1 MKTINLISM
10 LAFSLM
16 LVACADKYDPNK
28 EYGFIMQDGEQGL
41 QNPPP
46 NKTRLY
52 GFRDGIYGFLVR
64 YNATLHTLQQ
74 ANDDFKDGFFFG
86 RSKPN
91 SAFFIDIVP
100 SGEPIFISG
109 KTEARTNFSWIP
121 KPDRIYCVNMG
132 LRMGFLIGRPYFTLI
147 DKEKCLKIV
156 PKLLEKDFMQEWLKD
171 KQDYENNLADKKT
184 SERENQTSD
193 EF

>member
-28 EYGFIMQDGEQGL
+28 EYGFIVQDGEQGL

-74 ANDDFKDGFFFG
+74 ANDDFKMD
-86 RSKPN
+86 
-91 SAFFIDIVP
+91 
-100 SGEPIFISG
+100 
-109 KTEARTNFSWIP
+109 FSLGVLSQI
-121 KPDRIYCVNMG
+121 R
-132 LRMGFLIGRPYFTLI
+132 RFSLI
-147 DKEKCLKIV
+147 
-156 PKLLEKDFMQEWLKD
+156 
-171 KQDYENNLADKKT
+171 
-184 SERENQTSD
+184 
-193 EF
+193 